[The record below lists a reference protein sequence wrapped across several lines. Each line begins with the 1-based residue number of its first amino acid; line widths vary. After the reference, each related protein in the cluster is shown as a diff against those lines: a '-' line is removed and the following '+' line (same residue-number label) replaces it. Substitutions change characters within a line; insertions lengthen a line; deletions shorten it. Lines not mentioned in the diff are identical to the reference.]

1 MTRQLGIG
9 IPKLIEQ
16 TSHTRKDN
24 IMSNRGTLKVKKL
37 VGEPTI
43 KDMVEISLYDLKPFY
58 LMTNT
63 WTEIRWIQKH
73 REVWSSSLKQI
84 IKITYYRLNVIDIYN
99 HNMNNVYIS
108 DQLRVVYRWDHWTRK
123 RKGW

>member
-1 MTRQLGIG
+1 MVIG

-43 KDMVEISLYDLKPFY
+43 KYMVEISLYDLKPFY
-58 LMTNT
+58 FMKNACTD
-63 WTEIRWIQKH
+63 IRWIQKR
-73 REVWSSSLKQI
+73 REVLSSFLRQM
-84 IKITYYRLNVIDIYN
+84 IKVPYYILNFIDIYN
-99 HNMNNVYIS
+99 HNMNNVDIY
-108 DQLRVVYRWDHWTRK
+108 DKLRVYIGRII
-123 RKGW
+123 G